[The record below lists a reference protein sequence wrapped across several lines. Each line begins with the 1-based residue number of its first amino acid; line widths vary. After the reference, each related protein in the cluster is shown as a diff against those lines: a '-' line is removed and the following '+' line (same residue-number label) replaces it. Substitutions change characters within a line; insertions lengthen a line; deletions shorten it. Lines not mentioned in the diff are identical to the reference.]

1 MDYDNFDIFKLIENA
16 IEEQD
21 VTSKEIERAN
31 KIAKEIEDGGFKAP
45 KKSKD
50 NKKDRIN
57 QQGENLTPE
66 DDSLDQEED
75 SDLSPIF
82 KAEEE
87 EEDDTSITLDDARD
101 FNKFRDALNR
111 FRAAGS
117 LKDSE
122 VEDNLKK
129 YFKNMTSGERQAI
142 YVTIKGL
149 TQVADLVMSGEDAFR
164 PSNNG
169 IKITA
174 SSSSDNKKIEIS
186 SEENEEKETKKEK
199 RPSKPKRVSKKPSRI
214 FSKRTPEKEKS
225 SSNPIQVESKI
236 QNKAE
241 ILNVLRENFDKI

>member
-16 IEEQD
+16 IEEQN
-21 VTSKEIERAN
+21 VTDEEQEKIN
-31 KIAKEIEDGGFKAP
+31 KTAKEIKDGGFKAA
-45 KKSKD
+45 K
-50 NKKDRIN
+50 NKKNKENIN
-57 QQGENLTPE
+57 QQEDTLTPE
-66 DDSLDQEED
+66 DDSIESEED
-75 SDLSPIF
+75 PDLSPIF

-87 EEDDTSITLDDARD
+87 EADDTSITLDDARD

-129 YFKNMTSGERQAI
+129 YFKNMNSGERQAI

-174 SSSSDNKKIEIS
+174 SSSGENKKIEIS
-186 SEENEEKETKKEK
+186 NEENEEKETKKEK
-199 RPSKPKRVSKKPSRI
+199 RPSKTKRVSKKPSRL
-214 FSKRTPEKEKS
+214 FSKKTPEKVKS
-225 SSNPIQVESKI
+225 STNPIQVESKI
-236 QNKAE
+236 QNKSD
-241 ILNVLRENFDKI
+241 ILCILRENFDKV

>member
-21 VTSKEIERAN
+21 KTEEYKDMMSQVSDEISKH
-31 KIAKEIEDGGFKAP
+31 GFKAP
-45 KKSKD
+45 KKAKD
-50 NKKDRIN
+50 DKKGKMN
-57 QQGENLTPE
+57 QHGENLTPE
-66 DDSLDQEED
+66 DDSIESEED

-87 EEDDTSITLDDARD
+87 EDDDTSITLDDARD

-186 SEENEEKETKKEK
+186 SEENEEKQEKKPAKTK
-199 RPSKPKRVSKKPSRI
+199 SISKKPRRI
-214 FSKRTPEKEKS
+214 FSKSKPEKSKTS
-225 SSNPIQVESKI
+225 TNPIQVETKI
-236 QNKAE
+236 QNKTD
-241 ILNVLRENFDKI
+241 ILNVLRENFDKV